1 MSASFAYMSQSK
13 LRIKGALL
21 ILDDT
26 LIYTF
31 KRKCLQNTRKKK
43 KKGNHFILSCGH
55 GHKCSGDHNGKCFK
69 LNKLLFVCFFSFQ
82 IATFLCCREIKE
94 YNLNVKFL

>member
-43 KKGNHFILSCGH
+43 KKETILYYH
-55 GHKCSGDHNGKCFK
+55 VDMVINAQ
-69 LNKLLFVCFFSFQ
+69 V
-82 IATFLCCREIKE
+82 IIME
-94 YNLNVKFL
+94 NVSN